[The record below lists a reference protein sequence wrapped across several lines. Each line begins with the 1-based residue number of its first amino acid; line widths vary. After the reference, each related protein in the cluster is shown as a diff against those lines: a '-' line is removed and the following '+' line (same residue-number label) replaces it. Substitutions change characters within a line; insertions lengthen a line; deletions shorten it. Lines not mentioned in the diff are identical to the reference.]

1 MASLF
6 SGLPFS
12 RGSPR
17 LTRQSSSLA
26 DNTSANVADEVKK
39 GSWVLAQE
47 RPARQDDELES
58 ELQQLNDCLQL
69 LIEVFP
75 DVQIEVFRE
84 MLLNVSK
91 ESRVEVV
98 TEHLLKDKGRWV
110 RGRYKTIAKDKVR
123 PGKTGPKEAD
133 GDTTSV
139 ARKEAFR
146 SRAYRQAVKTACYA
160 EFKGLSHATIKAV
173 LAEHNSSYTA
183 SRPVLYQLSTKS
195 WRYYLSS
202 LWSKKKDESV
212 MSQSHPLINWQTPYG
227 EDGPKIPFLRQ
238 TDSNELNNELYETL
252 IAPIMT
258 EAARKRIKQ
267 DVQFAIKLNEAEAT
281 THDALFECECCYSS
295 VVFEEISS
303 CSSGEHMICFQCIR
317 FAINEALYGQG
328 WAKTVDVDRMA
339 VRCLAPSGNGCEAHI
354 PTVLV
359 QRAIYAGDVDG
370 DTAYRKFT
378 DRVAQQN
385 LDKCG
390 APLLRCPF
398 CTYAE
403 VDELPDFETSSLY
416 QISQRLLK
424 PIGLSPDGSIHTLL
438 SVFMLAIVMFLTPLG
453 HLGLLVYQT
462 LCADR
467 FTASQKRVL
476 CRRRG
481 LRFQCL
487 SPHCKA
493 TSCSACFARWTD
505 PHVCYETTTD
515 SLRHAIEAATTAVVK
530 RTCPRCNT
538 SFVKSTGCN
547 KLVCPCGYAMC
558 YICRSPIGQEG
569 YAHFCQHFRVSGGR
583 CQECD
588 RCDLYKVE
596 DEEAIIK
603 RAAAK
608 AEQDWREKEGIAAL
622 DKLDFRSRDKLG
634 SVADE
639 VIRGSSQ
646 SHWTLDD
653 ALDEFLDLVLA

>member
-26 DNTSANVADEVKK
+26 DNTSANVADEAKK

-354 PTVLV
+354 PT
-359 QRAIYAGDVDG
+359 
-370 DTAYRKFT
+370 T
-378 DRVAQQN
+378 
-385 LDKCG
+385 
-390 APLLRCPF
+390 
-398 CTYAE
+398 
-403 VDELPDFETSSLY
+403 ELPSRTSTNAAHHSFGVPFVPTRKSTNC
-416 QISQRLLK
+416 QISK
-424 PIGLSPDGSIHTLL
+424 PAASTKSLNASSNQP
-438 SVFMLAIVMFLTPLG
+438 AFLETAACTP
-453 HLGLLVYQT
+453 
-462 LCADR
+462 
-467 FTASQKRVL
+467 F
-476 CRRRG
+476 
-481 LRFQCL
+481 
-487 SPHCKA
+487 
-493 TSCSACFARWTD
+493 
-505 PHVCYETTTD
+505 
-515 SLRHAIEAATTAVVK
+515 
-530 RTCPRCNT
+530 
-538 SFVKSTGCN
+538 
-547 KLVCPCGYAMC
+547 
-558 YICRSPIGQEG
+558 
-569 YAHFCQHFRVSGGR
+569 
-583 CQECD
+583 
-588 RCDLYKVE
+588 
-596 DEEAIIK
+596 
-603 RAAAK
+603 
-608 AEQDWREKEGIAAL
+608 
-622 DKLDFRSRDKLG
+622 
-634 SVADE
+634 
-639 VIRGSSQ
+639 
-646 SHWTLDD
+646 
-653 ALDEFLDLVLA
+653 